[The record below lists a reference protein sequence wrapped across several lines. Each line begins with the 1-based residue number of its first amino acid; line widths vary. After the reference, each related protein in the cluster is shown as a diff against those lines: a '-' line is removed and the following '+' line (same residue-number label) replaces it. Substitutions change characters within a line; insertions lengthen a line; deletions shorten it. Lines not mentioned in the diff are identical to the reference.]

1 MTNKKCIFCRVVKPL
16 DNFVKHKQCSDG
28 RGNMCKDCY
37 NQKKRDQRFDN
48 RAVSKEDR
56 QMVHDILT
64 RLGYNLN
71 SDIPVHQQFLIKH
84 NLVK

>member
-1 MTNKKCIFCRVVKPL
+1 MIDKICLVCRTTKPL
-16 DNFVKHKQCSDG
+16 DKFVKHKICIDG

-48 RAVSKEDR
+48 RAVSKEDK
-56 QMVHDILT
+56 QTVHDILT

-71 SDIPVHQQFLIKH
+71 SDIPVYQQFLIKH